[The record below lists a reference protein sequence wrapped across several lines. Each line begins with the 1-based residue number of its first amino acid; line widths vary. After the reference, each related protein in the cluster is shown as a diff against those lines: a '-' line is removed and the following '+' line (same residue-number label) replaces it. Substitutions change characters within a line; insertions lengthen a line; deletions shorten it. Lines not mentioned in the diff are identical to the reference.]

1 MTRSAAYLSLW
12 ASMTLVGTYVALS
25 KPLTAALPVFI
36 LAGLRFGI
44 AAIVMLPWLKRGP
57 DEAPLSPSS
66 RMWLFWQSFFG
77 NFLFS
82 ACMLYGVALSS
93 ASAAGIIM
101 SLIPAAVALL
111 SWLMLGERPGGR
123 VITALLLAVAAIA
136 FINLA
141 KLDTAGTASAAQVR
155 TALLGNAL
163 LLGAVFC
170 EALYVVIGK
179 RLADQVSPKRVSA
192 LINLVGLALT
202 LPFAI
207 GTYLLMTPRFDF
219 GGVSTQS
226 WLLLVFYSLAASQWA
241 VWLWMT
247 GLKKVPASQAGVFTV
262 ALPIASCLVGA
273 LFLGERLA
281 WPHGLAFACAAAGV
295 WLIATATPD
304 SKTH

>member
-44 AAIVMLPWLKRGP
+44 AAMVMLPWLKRGP

-123 VITALLLAVAAIA
+123 VIIALLLAVAAIA

-141 KLDTAGTASAAQVR
+141 KLDTTGTASAAQVR

-281 WPHGLAFACAAAGV
+281 WPHALAFACAAAGV
-295 WLIATATPD
+295 WLIATARSENTQ
-304 SKTH
+304 H

>member
-44 AAIVMLPWLKRGP
+44 AAIVMLPWLDRGP
-57 DEAPLSPSS
+57 GEAPLSPAS

-123 VITALLLAVAAIA
+123 VIIALLLAVAAIA

-141 KLDTAGTASAAQVR
+141 KFDTGASGAVR

-219 GGVSTQS
+219 AGVSTQA

-281 WPHGLAFACAAAGV
+281 WPHALAFACAAAGV
-295 WLIATATPD
+295 WLIATARADSTP
-304 SKTH
+304 H